1 MTLDNI
7 WLNLLKAKKIHIVL
21 INEEAWLFASY
32 LETCIFDRDRRSV
45 AIAVLE
51 VGRVVTKAV
60 SIAEEVFQSLA
71 TL

>member
-1 MTLDNI
+1 MKRLGF
-7 WLNLLKAKKIHIVL
+7 
-21 INEEAWLFASY
+21 FASY

-51 VGRVVTKAV
+51 VGRVVTQAV
-60 SIAEEVFQSLA
+60 IIAEEVFQSLE

>member
-1 MTLDNI
+1 MKRLGF
-7 WLNLLKAKKIHIVL
+7 
-21 INEEAWLFASY
+21 FASY
-32 LETCIFDRDRRSV
+32 LETCIFDRGRRSV

-71 TL
+71 NL